1 VLSIDEVVAQV
12 EITRLIDAYA
22 EAVDLG
28 DYEGVAEMFRDA
40 GMSSE
45 GTDHVDRG
53 YDAIYRRYVD
63 WTRRL
68 DDNGTP
74 HTKHVTTNVVVDV
87 DLAAGTAESRSYFT
101 VFQQTD
107 VLPLQPIIA
116 GRYRDRFERV
126 DGAWRFAHR
135 HMVPDLFGDLREHL
149 LQPVRTD
156 AGSAPA

>member
-1 VLSIDEVVAQV
+1 
-12 EITRLIDAYA
+12 
-22 EAVDLG
+22 
-28 DYEGVAEMFRDA
+28 VAELFRDA

-45 GTDHVDRG
+45 GSDHVDRG
-53 YDAIYRRYVD
+53 YDEVYRRYVD

-87 DLAAGTAESRSYFT
+87 DHAAGTAEARSYFT
-101 VFQQTD
+101 VLQQTD

-126 DGAWRFAHR
+126 DATWRFAHR
-135 HMVPDLFGDLREHL
+135 HMLPDLFGDLREHL
-149 LQPVRTD
+149 LRAAGPD
-156 AGSAPA
+156 AAASPA